1 MTLPALGPLEFVV
14 LAFPGERVDTEVVAV
29 VEWLRWSGHMGVADA
44 LVIAKATD
52 GKVTCTEIADLPE
65 LSHLGASWGMFTL
78 IDGADADEVAEILAP
93 GTCAMALVVD
103 RPWAKEAAG
112 AVRAA
117 GGRASA
123 VVRIQPQHAEEAVR
137 AARDDTRMLSYRPA
151 RRAPLLRG
159 AIVAAAPRP
168 PQEDLAA
175 KLAHLGQMMQLGLLT
190 PEEFAA
196 ARDRL
201 RGTRQKAP

>member
-14 LAFPGERVDTEVVAV
+14 LAFPGERVDADVVAV
-29 VEWLRWSGHMGVADA
+29 VERLRRSGHMGITDA
-44 LVIAKATD
+44 LFVTKAAD
-52 GKVTCTEIADLPE
+52 GKVTCTEVADLPE
-65 LSHLGASWGMFTL
+65 LSHLGARWDMVTL
-78 IDGADADEVAEILAP
+78 IDGADADEVAEIMAP

-103 RPWAKEAAG
+103 HPWAKEAAG

-117 GGRASA
+117 GGRTPA
-123 VVRIQPQHAEEAVR
+123 VVRIQPQHTEEAVR
-137 AARDDTRMLSYRPA
+137 AAREEIRTISFRPVH
-151 RRAPLLRG
+151 RAPLLRG

-168 PQEDLAA
+168 PREDLAA

-190 PEEFAA
+190 PQEFAA

-201 RGTRQKAP
+201 RDAQHS